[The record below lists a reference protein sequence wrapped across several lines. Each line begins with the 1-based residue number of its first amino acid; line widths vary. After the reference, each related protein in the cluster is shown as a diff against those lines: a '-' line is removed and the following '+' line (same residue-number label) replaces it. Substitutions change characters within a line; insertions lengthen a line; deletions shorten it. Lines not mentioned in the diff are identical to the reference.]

1 MLKRSERSTAI
12 AGTVETPGKTGDFP
26 RLGSVRLLALI
37 CFSDEFDLFGGARD
51 HIPECVCL
59 IRHGGQT
66 RFEPRHE
73 LPVRGFDPLSKF
85 IKMAMLDSGRR
96 KRLGDAIR
104 GFPSLDQGPLSFL
117 GPILRQ

>member
-12 AGTVETPGKTGDFP
+12 AGTVERPGRIGDSPFQ
-26 RLGSVRLLALI
+26 GSARLLALI

-51 HIPECVCL
+51 HFLECVCL
-59 IRHGGQT
+59 VRHSGQT
-66 RFEPRHE
+66 RFKPRRE

-85 IKMAMLDSGRR
+85 IKMAMLNSGRL

-104 GFPSLDQGPLSFL
+104 GFPSLDQGPLGFL
-117 GPILRQ
+117 GPILSQ